1 MRYINMINEI
11 NNIEIQGGYFSSAT
25 NFKLFDND
33 VRMCIIYGKN
43 GSGKS
48 SISKAISSNG
58 GEYVCKFYD
67 DNHNLLTIP
76 NESIFVFNEEFINKQ
91 VQIKEEGLD
100 AIVLLGDK
108 VNIAKQIDEKKLEY
122 EKVEKEKNI
131 TKEMFDSTYNS
142 PRNALSPTAIMSKIK
157 EKLKENDN
165 WVSRKETLT
174 NGRTNVTDTVIKT
187 IFKDH
192 KPISSNLQDAMGQYE
207 SICKIIGNSQQG
219 TLDEKIETMSVSE
232 DYWNEIDSTLKKK
245 IERPNITER
254 DKLIVSIYDQRGKS
268 FFDEIKNTFTNDKE
282 IVCPFCFRSVST
294 DEKSTILGN
303 IKAALSEIANEH
315 MTELAKKKRSIDS
328 LILKFSTIQN
338 SAVTLKDLFSND
350 YISFDAYAHIVDQIL
365 SDYSNQLENK
375 MNSIYTPIIINNNDI
390 NQHLHNLNA
399 SITALEDDRIK
410 FNEQT
415 AKVKQN
421 SKKAIA
427 LNDDIAYWELNDRY
441 KEYEQSKKTY
451 DELNEK
457 IKSYNL
463 RLDALQKDIENLNAQ
478 NHQIDIAAGKI
489 NTSLKYVFMC
499 QNRLELEI
507 EKDSYYLKSKG
518 KRVKPNEVSTGE
530 RNIIALCYFFSKILE
545 NHHSSDN
552 YSNECLLVI
561 DDPISSF
568 DMENKVGIL
577 SYLNLKMSEIFK
589 GSDKSKAI
597 ILSHDYQTI
606 FDLGKIASEVKARYN
621 ISSRTYELKNKQLSI
636 IGDKAEKNQ
645 YSLLMKEIYKYA
657 NGKADM
663 LSDFTVGNSM
673 RKLLEAY
680 GTFVYKKGINDLAS
694 DDMIMNC
701 CGNYKVYFQN
711 FMFRLILNGESH
723 YEEKVDSQDDIS
735 FYNTFSSDQLKDT
748 AKKIICFLHI
758 INPDH
763 VSRHLSDKGN
773 SLGDFNSQIEKWKEK
788 IPKDI

>member
-1 MRYINMINEI
+1 MINDI
-11 NNIEIQGGYFSSAT
+11 NSIEIQGGYFSSAT

-33 VRMCIIYGKN
+33 VRMSIIYGKN

-48 SISKAISSNG
+48 SISKAISSTG
-58 GEYVCKFYD
+58 GEYICRFYD
-67 DNHNLLTIP
+67 TNHSLLTIP
-76 NESIFVFNEEFINKQ
+76 SESIFVFNEDFINKQ
-91 VQIKEEGLD
+91 VQIKEDGLD

-108 VNIAKQIDEKKLEY
+108 VDIAKQIDEKKFEY
-122 EKVEKEKNI
+122 EKVEKEKNT
-131 TKEMFDSTYNS
+131 TKEVFDSTYNS

-157 EKLKENDN
+157 EKLKEKGN
-165 WVSRKETLT
+165 WVSRKESLT
-174 NGRTNVTDTVIKT
+174 NGRTNVTDTIIKT
-187 IFKDH
+187 IFEGH
-192 KPISSNLQDAMGQYE
+192 KLISSNLQDAIEQYE
-207 SICKIIGNSQQG
+207 SICRIIGNSQQG
-219 TLDEKIETMSVSE
+219 TLDEKIGTTSVSE
-232 DYWNEIDSTLKKK
+232 DFWNKIDDALKKK

-254 DKLIVSIYDQRGKS
+254 DKLIVSIYDKRGKS

-282 IVCPFCFRSVST
+282 SVCPFCFRSVST
-294 DEKSTILGN
+294 DEKSAILDN

-315 MTELAKKKRSIDS
+315 MAELAEKKRLIDS
-328 LILKFSTIQN
+328 LILRFSAIQDT
-338 SAVTLKDLFSND
+338 AVKLKDFFPD
-350 YISFDAYAHIVDQIL
+350 DFITFDAYSHIVDQIL
-365 SDYSNQLENK
+365 ANYSQQLDNK
-375 MNSIYTPIIINNNDI
+375 MNSIYTPIVIDNNDMI
-390 NQHLHNLNA
+390 QHLQNLNA
-399 SITALEDDRIK
+399 SITALEEDRVK

-421 SKKAIA
+421 REKAII
-427 LNDDIAYWELNDRY
+427 LNDDIAYWELYDRY
-441 KEYEQSKKTY
+441 NEYKQSKKTY
-451 DELNEK
+451 DDLFDK
-457 IKSYNL
+457 IKAYDL
-463 RLDALQKDIENLNAQ
+463 KLDRLQKDIERLNAQ

-489 NTSLKYVFMC
+489 NKNLEYVFMC

-507 EKDSYYLKSKG
+507 ENDTYYLKSKG

-545 NHHSSDN
+545 NRHSSDN
-552 YSNECLLVI
+552 YSTECLLVI

-589 GSDKSKAI
+589 GSDKSKAV

-606 FDLGKIASEVKARYN
+606 FDLGKIASEVKAKYN
-621 ISSRTYELKNKQLSI
+621 ISTRTFELNNKQISI

-680 GTFVYKKGINDLAS
+680 STFVYKKGINDLAS

-701 CGNYKVYFQN
+701 CGDYKDFFQN

-723 YEEKVDSQDDIS
+723 YEEKVDSQDDVS
-735 FYNTFSSDQLKDT
+735 FYNTFSPDQLKDT

-763 VSRHLSDKGN
+763 VSLHLSDKGN
-773 SLGDFNSQIEKWKEK
+773 SLGDFKSQIEKWKEK
-788 IPKDI
+788 IPKDIIE

>member
-1 MRYINMINEI
+1 MINDI
-11 NNIEIQGGYFSSAT
+11 NSIEIQGGYFSSAT

-33 VRMCIIYGKN
+33 VRMSIIYGKN

-48 SISKAISSNG
+48 SISKAISSTG
-58 GEYVCKFYD
+58 GEYICRFYD
-67 DNHNLLTIP
+67 TNHSLLTIP
-76 NESIFVFNEEFINKQ
+76 SESIFVFNEDFINKQ
-91 VQIKEEGLD
+91 VQIKEDGLD

-108 VNIAKQIDEKKLEY
+108 VDIAKQIDEKKFEY
-122 EKVEKEKNI
+122 EKVEKEKNT
-131 TKEMFDSTYNS
+131 TKEVFDSTYNS

-157 EKLKENDN
+157 EKLKEKGN
-165 WVSRKETLT
+165 WVSRKESLT
-174 NGRTNVTDTVIKT
+174 NGRTNVTDTIIKT
-187 IFKDH
+187 IFEGH
-192 KPISSNLQDAMGQYE
+192 KLISSNLQDAIEQYE
-207 SICKIIGNSQQG
+207 SICRIIGNSQQG
-219 TLDEKIETMSVSE
+219 TLDEKIGTTSVSE
-232 DYWNEIDSTLKKK
+232 DFWNKIDDALKKK

-254 DKLIVSIYDQRGKS
+254 DKLIVSIYDKRGKS

-282 IVCPFCFRSVST
+282 SVCPFCFRSVST
-294 DEKSTILGN
+294 DEKSAILDN

-315 MTELAKKKRSIDS
+315 MAELAEKKRLIDS
-328 LILKFSTIQN
+328 LILRFSAIQDT
-338 SAVTLKDLFSND
+338 AVKLKDFFPD
-350 YISFDAYAHIVDQIL
+350 DFITFDAYSHIVDQIL
-365 SDYSNQLENK
+365 ANYSQQLDNK
-375 MNSIYTPIIINNNDI
+375 MNSIYTPIVIDNNDMI
-390 NQHLHNLNA
+390 QHLQNLNA
-399 SITALEDDRIK
+399 SITALEEDRVK

-421 SKKAIA
+421 REKAII
-427 LNDDIAYWELNDRY
+427 LNDDIAYWELYDRY
-441 KEYEQSKKTY
+441 NEYKQSKKTY
-451 DELNEK
+451 DDLFDK
-457 IKSYNL
+457 IKAYDL
-463 RLDALQKDIENLNAQ
+463 KLDRLQKDIERLNAQ

-489 NTSLKYVFMC
+489 NKNLEYVFMC

-507 EKDSYYLKSKG
+507 ENDTYYLKSKG

-545 NHHSSDN
+545 NRHSSDN
-552 YSNECLLVI
+552 YSTECLLVI

-589 GSDKSKAI
+589 GSDKSKAV

-606 FDLGKIASEVKARYN
+606 FDLGKIASEVKAKYN
-621 ISSRTYELKNKQLSI
+621 ISTRTFELKNKQISI

-680 GTFVYKKGINDLAS
+680 STFVYKKGINDLAS

-701 CGNYKVYFQN
+701 CGDYKDFFQN

-723 YEEKVDSQDDIS
+723 YEEKVDSQDDVS
-735 FYNTFSSDQLKDT
+735 FYNTFSPDQLKDT

-773 SLGDFNSQIEKWKEK
+773 SLGDFKSQIEKWKEK
-788 IPKDI
+788 IPKDIIE

>member
-1 MRYINMINEI
+1 MINDI
-11 NNIEIQGGYFSSAT
+11 NSIEIQGGYFSSAT

-33 VRMCIIYGKN
+33 VRMSIIYGKN

-48 SISKAISSNG
+48 SISKAISSTG
-58 GEYVCKFYD
+58 GEYICRFYD
-67 DNHNLLTIP
+67 TNHSLLTIP
-76 NESIFVFNEEFINKQ
+76 SESIFVFNEDFINKQ
-91 VQIKEEGLD
+91 VQIKEDGLD

-108 VNIAKQIDEKKLEY
+108 VDIAKQIDEKKFEY
-122 EKVEKEKNI
+122 EKVEKEKNT
-131 TKEMFDSTYNS
+131 TKEVFDSTYNS

-157 EKLKENDN
+157 EKLKEKGN
-165 WVSRKETLT
+165 WVSRKESLT
-174 NGRTNVTDTVIKT
+174 NGRTNVTDTIIKT
-187 IFKDH
+187 IFEGH
-192 KPISSNLQDAMGQYE
+192 KLISSNLQDAIEQYE
-207 SICKIIGNSQQG
+207 SICRIIGNSQQG
-219 TLDEKIETMSVSE
+219 TLDEKIGTTSVSE
-232 DYWNEIDSTLKKK
+232 DFWNKIDDALKKK

-254 DKLIVSIYDQRGKS
+254 DKLIVSIYDKRGKS

-282 IVCPFCFRSVST
+282 SVCPFCFRSVST
-294 DEKSTILGN
+294 DEKSAILDN

-315 MTELAKKKRSIDS
+315 MAELAEKKRLIDS
-328 LILKFSTIQN
+328 LILRFSAIQDT
-338 SAVTLKDLFSND
+338 AVKLKDFFPD
-350 YISFDAYAHIVDQIL
+350 DFITFDAYSHIVDQIL
-365 SDYSNQLENK
+365 ANYSQQLDNK
-375 MNSIYTPIIINNNDI
+375 MNSIYTPIVIDNNDMI
-390 NQHLHNLNA
+390 QHLQNLNA
-399 SITALEDDRIK
+399 SITALEEDRVK

-421 SKKAIA
+421 REKAII
-427 LNDDIAYWELNDRY
+427 LNDDIAYWELYDRY
-441 KEYEQSKKTY
+441 NEYKQSKKTY
-451 DELNEK
+451 DDLFDK
-457 IKSYNL
+457 IKAYDL
-463 RLDALQKDIENLNAQ
+463 KLDRLQKDIERLNAQ

-489 NTSLKYVFMC
+489 NKNLEYVFMC

-507 EKDSYYLKSKG
+507 ENDTYYLKSKG

-545 NHHSSDN
+545 NRHSSDN
-552 YSNECLLVI
+552 YSTECLLVI

-589 GSDKSKAI
+589 GSDKSKAV

-606 FDLGKIASEVKARYN
+606 FDLGKIASEVKAKYN
-621 ISSRTYELKNKQLSI
+621 ISTRTFELKNKQISI

-680 GTFVYKKGINDLAS
+680 STFVYKKGINDLAS

-701 CGNYKVYFQN
+701 CGDYKDFFQN

-723 YEEKVDSQDDIS
+723 YEEKVDSQDDVS
-735 FYNTFSSDQLKDT
+735 FYNTFSPDQLKDT

-773 SLGDFNSQIEKWKEK
+773 SLGDFKSQIEKWKEK

>member
-1 MRYINMINEI
+1 MINEI
-11 NNIEIQGGYFSSAT
+11 NSIEIQGGYFSSAA

-33 VRMCIIYGKN
+33 VRMSIIYGKN

-48 SISKAISSNG
+48 SISKAISSTG
-58 GEYVCKFYD
+58 GEYVCRFYD
-67 DNHNLLTIP
+67 ANHSLLTIP
-76 NESIFVFNEEFINKQ
+76 SDSIFVFNEDFINKQ

-108 VNIAKQIDEKKLEY
+108 VDIAKQIDEKKSEY
-122 EKVEKEKNI
+122 EKVEKDKNT
-131 TKEMFDSTYNS
+131 TKEVFDSTYNS

-157 EKLKENDN
+157 EKLKENGN
-165 WVSRKETLT
+165 WVSRKEALT
-174 NGRTNVTDTVIKT
+174 NGRTNVTDTIIKT
-187 IFKDH
+187 IFEGH
-192 KPISSNLQDAMGQYE
+192 TLISSNLQDAIEQYE
-207 SICKIIGNSQQG
+207 SICRIIGNSQQG
-219 TLDEKIETMSVSE
+219 TLVEKIETISVSE
-232 DYWNEIDSTLKKK
+232 DFWNQIDGALKKK

-254 DKLIVSIYDQRGKS
+254 DKLIVSIYDKRGKS
-268 FFDEIKNTFTNDKE
+268 FFDEIKNTFTTDKE
-282 IVCPFCFRSVST
+282 SVCPFCFRSVST
-294 DEKSTILGN
+294 DEKSRILDD

-315 MTELAKKKRSIDS
+315 MTELAEKKRVIDALVLRLS
-328 LILKFSTIQN
+328 VIQST
-338 SAVTLKDLFSND
+338 AVKLKDLFPND
-350 YISFDAYAHIVDQIL
+350 FITFDAYSHIVDQIL
-365 SDYSNQLENK
+365 SDYSQQLDNK
-375 MNSIYTPIIINNNDI
+375 MNSIYTPIVINNNDMI
-390 NQHLHNLNA
+390 QHLQNLNA
-399 SITALEDDRIK
+399 SITALEEDRVK

-421 SKKAIA
+421 RKKAII

-441 KEYEQSKKTY
+441 NEYKQAQKTY
-451 DELNEK
+451 DELFDK
-457 IKSYNL
+457 IKAYDL
-463 RLDALQKDIENLNAQ
+463 KLDSLQKKIESLNAQ

-489 NTSLKYVFMC
+489 NKNLEYVFMC

-507 EKDSYYLKSKG
+507 ENDTYYLKSKG

-552 YSNECLLVI
+552 YSSECLLVI

-577 SYLNLKMSEIFK
+577 SYLNLKMSEIYK
-589 GSDKSKAI
+589 GSDKSKAV

-606 FDLGKIASEVKARYN
+606 FDLGKIASEVKAKYN
-621 ISSRTYELKNKQLSI
+621 ISTRTFELKNKQISI

-673 RKLLEAY
+673 CKLLEAY
-680 GTFVYKKGINDLAS
+680 STFVYKKGINDLAS

-701 CGNYKVYFQN
+701 CGDYKDFFQN

-723 YEEKVDSQDDIS
+723 YEEKVDSQDDVS
-735 FYNTFSSDQLKDT
+735 FYNTFSPDQLKDT

-773 SLGDFNSQIEKWKEK
+773 SLGDFKSQIEKWKEK